1 MDDKK
6 TSKIEKPDKVMD
18 AEIVE
23 ETPSNASTSNQVDE
37 LLNIQNLINANISKI
52 DKLKEDIKPVKEML
66 ESVLDADLTYAEL
79 DQKAQE
85 SMKVKSA
92 KKKELMNTTNG
103 RELNEKLKG
112 LSSELREAREALSTY
127 LQEYQKKTGF
137 NEFEGSDGE
146 LRQIVFSARLVRKTK
161 LNWD

>member
-1 MDDKK
+1 
-6 TSKIEKPDKVMD
+6 MD